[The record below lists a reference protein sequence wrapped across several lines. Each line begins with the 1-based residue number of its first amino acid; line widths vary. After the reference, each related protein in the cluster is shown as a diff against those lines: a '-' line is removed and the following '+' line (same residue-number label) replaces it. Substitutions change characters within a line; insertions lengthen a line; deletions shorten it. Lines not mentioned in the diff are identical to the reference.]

1 MKVRYH
7 IKDSEGVLES
17 PLVSSNDE
25 VAVVL
30 NEKAKRAIIKR
41 GVPEKNIIVV
51 EELVINE
58 LKRLADQNK
67 YIAS

>member
-41 GVPEKNIIVV
+41 GVPEKI
-51 EELVINE
+51 L
-58 LKRLADQNK
+58 L
-67 YIAS
+67 